1 MIAFDINWW
10 DVLQFLVTV
19 LLPLLVG
26 LVTKSSTSG
35 LRKGVLLAALA
46 VLVNLGGSLLAWY
59 QAGSLGTFDL
69 ADAVFTALTGFVF
82 AVAAQFGIYA
92 AKDSSG
98 VSLTDRV
105 QAVGNGRH
113 EAGVP
118 VAPAPEDLGKIL
130 TGDGR

>member
-1 MIAFDINWW
+1 MIALDVNWW

-26 LVTKSSTSG
+26 LVTKRETPG
-35 LRKGVLLAALA
+35 VRKGVLLAFLA
-46 VLVNLGGSLLAWY
+46 VLVNVGGALLAWQ
-59 QAGSLGTFDL
+59 QAGSPGVFDL
-69 ADAVFTALTGFVF
+69 ADALFTAMTGFVF

-105 QAVGNGRH
+105 QAR
-113 EAGVP
+113 GVTGKHR
-118 VAPAPEDLGKIL
+118 ASGPAV
-130 TGDGR
+130 

>member
-10 DVLQFLVTV
+10 DVLQFTVTI

-26 LVTKSSTSG
+26 FVTKRETPG
-35 LRKGVLLAALA
+35 VRKGVILAVLALA
-46 VLVNLGGSLLAWY
+46 VNVGGSLLAWY
-59 QAGSLGTFDL
+59 QLGSPGTFDL
-69 ADAVFTALTGFVF
+69 ADALFTALTGFTF

-105 QAVGNGRH
+105 QARGVTGRH
-113 EAGVP
+113 RA
-118 VAPAPEDLGKIL
+118 ADPA
-130 TGDGR
+130 